1 MGSPYRPWDGFPFRV
16 MMRSERGERASRQ
29 ATLALKRGEE

>member
-1 MGSPYRPWDGFPFRV
+1 MGSPFRPWGGFPFRV
-16 MMRSERGERASRQ
+16 MMRNERGERASRQ